1 MADLT
6 LIQRARGALLGH
18 AAGNVLGVPTEFLGS
33 PEAIH
38 QRFPAGVRDVIRQ
51 DNEYSL
57 YDDDVALTLI
67 LAEEL
72 LEQDVD
78 LHRLA
83 MKWADWADQ
92 DGRGVGVWT
101 LRALR
106 HIKTH
111 DAPPGSTGGHAG
123 NGVVSRCLPIALRMA
138 GSLPN
143 LISGSYHTAMLTHP
157 DERCG
162 WGAVAINLAAAAFL
176 HGRRDFI
183 GEVLEVLRNNDAPE
197 ELREAIGRVPL
208 ERREDLPVNGPSA
221 GYVIHAVEI
230 ALWFAYHEPN
240 LERGLIWLAN
250 AGGDTDTNAA
260 VAGGLMGARDGEA
273 AVPSRW
279 LEAIPNVDR
288 IRSLADQLVGGT

>member
-1 MADLT
+1 MPTLT
-6 LIQRARGALLGH
+6 LAARARGALLGH
-18 AAGNVLGVPTEFLGS
+18 AAGNVLGVPTEFLGT
-33 PEAIH
+33 PQAIRD
-38 QRFPAGVRDVIRQ
+38 QFPAEVRDVIRR
-51 DNEYSL
+51 DTPESP
-57 YDDDVALTLI
+57 YDDDLALTII
-67 LAEEL
+67 LGDEL
-72 LEQDVD
+72 LEADVD

-83 MKWADWADQ
+83 MKWAEWAAR
-92 DGRGVGVWT
+92 DGRGVGEWT

-111 DAPPGSTGGHAG
+111 DAPPSSTGGHAG

-176 HGRRDFI
+176 QGRRDFV
-183 GEVLEVLRNNDAPE
+183 GEVLEVLRNNEAPQ
-197 ELREAIGRVPL
+197 ELRDAIGRVPL
-208 ERREDLPVNGPSA
+208 EKREDLPVNGPSA

-273 AVPSRW
+273 AVPERW
-279 LEAIPNVDR
+279 IQAIPDVSR
-288 IRSLADQLVGGT
+288 IRHLADQLIGQR